1 MILNEIKDTILH
13 ILFPPV
19 CFSCERDIKQG
30 EKDILCSKCLL
41 NLKYIKSPY
50 CRICGISIDGQEL
63 CYKCRKRE
71 RKFNFKFSRSVFM
84 YNREISSVIIAYKYQ
99 KKQWLGRWISDK
111 MIEGFNNYPEFKDY
125 RSIVY
130 TPISKKKFL
139 TRGFNQTEIIA
150 KYISQKFGLELIEDA
165 VVKIKD
171 TESQVNLDAA
181 KRNENIKGS
190 FAVRKTDSVKNK
202 NIIIIDDVA
211 TTMSTLNEIAGVLKE
226 AGASKVSCY
235 TLARE

>member
-1 MILNEIKDTILH
+1 MILSEIKDTILH
-13 ILFPPV
+13 IIFPPV
-19 CFSCERDIKQG
+19 CLSCERDIKQG

-41 NLKYIKSPY
+41 NLKYIKPPY
-50 CRICGISIDGQEL
+50 CRICGISIDGGEI
-63 CYKCRKRE
+63 CYKCKKRE

-99 KKQWLGRWISDK
+99 KKEWLWRWLGDK
-111 MIEGFNNYPEFKDY
+111 MIEAFNNYPEFKNY

-139 TRGFNQTEIIA
+139 SRGFNQTEIIA

-171 TESQVNLDAA
+171 TESQVNLDAT
-181 KRNENIKGS
+181 KRNENVKGS
-190 FAVRKTDSVKNK
+190 FVVKKTDSIKNK

-226 AGASKVSCY
+226 AGALNISCY
-235 TLARE
+235 TIARE